1 MRIGHRVQCG
11 ARRTGSGR
19 GPTTLAATPAVLT
32 VLDDVRL
39 DSTGLD
45 DEGCERLR

>member
-1 MRIGHRVQCG
+1 
-11 ARRTGSGR
+11 
-19 GPTTLAATPAVLT
+19 LAATSAVLT

-45 DEGCERLR
+45 DEGCERLG